1 MESAAE
7 IRARLEAAYRH
18 IEKARMQGVPILN
31 PALEVRA
38 IGFEPCGGWHLGILV
53 TPWFMNLLL
62 LPRRGEHGEEEGEV
76 RVPPVGEKMSV
87 ALPCGQIE
95 FIAGHEE
102 GIGPWLACSLFSPMF
117 EFADQEAAEQA
128 ACAALD
134 EILNGAAPG
143 EPEDPGMAEIWAG
156 RLPEAREDCD
166 QEPPKAQE
174 GARGP
179 MSRRDFLRGG
189 AQTREP
195 AGAGAA
201 EEAS

>member
-38 IGFEPCGGWHLGILV
+38 IGFEPHGGWHLGILI

-62 LPRRGEHGEEEGEV
+62 LPRVREEGGEV
-76 RVPPVGEKMSV
+76 RVPPVGEKMPV

-102 GIGPWLACSLFSPMF
+102 EIGAWLACSLFSPMF

-134 EILNGAAPG
+134 EILNGAAPEG
-143 EPEDPGMAEIWAG
+143 PEDPGMAAIWAG
-156 RLPEAREDCD
+156 RLPEAPADRD
-166 QEPPKAQE
+166 QEPPQARE

-189 AQTREP
+189 AQSREP

>member
-95 FIAGHEE
+95 FIAGRCFRR
-102 GIGPWLACSLFSPMF
+102 CSNLPIRRRPS
-117 EFADQEAAEQA
+117 
-128 ACAALD
+128 
-134 EILNGAAPG
+134 
-143 EPEDPGMAEIWAG
+143 
-156 RLPEAREDCD
+156 RLLV
-166 QEPPKAQE
+166 
-174 GARGP
+174 
-179 MSRRDFLRGG
+179 RRLMR
-189 AQTREP
+189 
-195 AGAGAA
+195 
-201 EEAS
+201 S